1 MDTLVYTKT
10 DEGIT
15 VRDGKYAVTYHIKE
29 ELKMLGAKWHQNA
42 WTFRGFQE
50 IPMVKGLMGPCEA
63 TYILAINAKEAE
75 RLAERK
81 AKKARLAWLSTP
93 EGRAAIEEAKK
104 KRVAEHVVAGSSWVC
119 CTECTIIDEQRR
131 HTSCDV
137 HAEDGNTFRV
147 NGMIRTG
154 D

>member
-1 MDTLVYTKT
+1 MNTLIYTKT
-10 DEGIT
+10 NDGIT
-15 VRDGKYAVTYHIKE
+15 VRDGKCNVTYHIKE
-29 ELKMLGAKWHQNA
+29 ELKMLGAKWHQGA

-50 IPMVKGLMGPCEA
+50 ITMVKGLMGPCEA
-63 TYILAINAKEAE
+63 AYVRAMNAKEAE
-75 RLAERK
+75 RVAE
-81 AKKARLAWLSTP
+81 KARRAWLNTP
-93 EGRAAIEEAKK
+93 EGRAATAAEE
-104 KRVAEHVVAGSSWVC
+104 KRRIAAAAAAGCSWIC
-119 CTECTIIDEQRR
+119 CAECTVMDWDRR